1 MKKMDNLP
9 AGRIVKRVDL
19 AHASL
24 ESVFTALQD
33 KKFTG
38 YAALCCQGKS
48 GLEEGIIL
56 FDSGNGVGAHYEYL
70 RFEKEVDGEPAFA
83 RCVNA
88 ARANAVVLDLVQLT
102 RDQVQDALANNSAA
116 LFVSTPQSI
125 SKYAGKGFS
134 EEFEKELAEIAKKK
148 KSELLQKYR
157 LNVAINIPPKKI
169 EQKDE
174 WHEPSKEENGRINVP
189 PLEE

>member
-1 MKKMDNLP
+1 MDNLP

-70 RFEKEVDGEPAFA
+70 RLEKEVDGEPAFA

-88 ARANAVVLDLVQLT
+88 ARASAVVLDLVQLT
-102 RDQVQDALANNSAA
+102 SDQVQDALANNSAA

-125 SKYAGKGFS
+125 TNYGEKGFS

-148 KSELLQKYR
+148 EERTPAK
-157 LNVAINIPPKKI
+157 IPFERGDKHSPEKNRAK
-169 EQKDE
+169 
-174 WHEPSKEENGRINVP
+174 R
-189 PLEE
+189 

>member
-1 MKKMDNLP
+1 MDDLP

-19 AHASL
+19 GHASL

-56 FDSGNGVGAHYEYL
+56 FDSGKGVGAHYEYL

-88 ARANAVVLDLVQLT
+88 ARAGAAVLDLVQLT

-116 LFVSTPQSI
+116 LFVTTPQSI

-134 EEFEKELAEIAKKK
+134 EEFEKELDQIAKKK
-148 KSELLQKYR
+148 KSELMQKYR
-157 LNVAINIPPKKI
+157 LNVSISIPEKKA
-169 EQKDE
+169 EKKE
-174 WHEPSKEENGRINVP
+174 EEHEPAKEEDGRINAP